1 MANGAPQQSPE
12 PLAVLVR
19 SEVRRVGGRG
29 AGVTRSDGGGRNNPG
44 SFAPSRT
51 ALLYISHRSAETI
64 PLQLHVKAPRTAAPL
79 LLTIQCWRPEV
90 RDPQSGALVIQF
102 DGDGFHL
109 RVFTQSVFTPAVTK
123 RTV

>member
-1 MANGAPQQSPE
+1 M
-12 PLAVLVR
+12 
-19 SEVRRVGGRG
+19 
-29 AGVTRSDGGGRNNPG
+29 GVTRSDGGGKNNPG

-51 ALLYISHRSAETI
+51 ALLDTSHQSAETI
-64 PLQLHVKAPRTAAPL
+64 PLQLHVKAPRMAHTPSADDPVLEAGG
-79 LLTIQCWRPEV
+79 

>member
-1 MANGAPQQSPE
+1 M
-12 PLAVLVR
+12 
-19 SEVRRVGGRG
+19 
-29 AGVTRSDGGGRNNPG
+29 GVTRSDGGGKNNPG

-51 ALLYISHRSAETI
+51 ALLDTSHQSAETI
-64 PLQLHVKAPRTAAPL
+64 PLQLHVKAPRMAHTPSADDPVLEAGG
-79 LLTIQCWRPEV
+79 

-109 RVFTQSVFTPAVTK
+109 HVFTQSVFTPAVTK